1 MLKAVIDT
9 NLLIDGSVDDYN
21 YGNRII
27 DAVLD
32 GRIEAYAN
40 RATINENK
48 LLSHK
53 KISDEAYLQKLEDF
67 FKKIKSVVPQEKLD
81 VVEDKEDNKLVESAV
96 AASAD
101 YLISS
106 DNHLLKL
113 GSYGKTRMVN
123 PSQFVAIMEE
133 EIGEGWGK
141 WVDEFMK

>member
-1 MLKAVIDT
+1 MLKVVIDT
-9 NLLIDGSVDDYN
+9 NLLIDGSSDDYN

-27 DAVLD
+27 EAVLD
-32 GRIEAYAN
+32 GRIEAYAS
-40 RATINENK
+40 RATISENK
-48 LLSHK
+48 FLSHK

-67 FKKIKSVVPQEKLD
+67 FKKIKSVVPKERLD

-101 YLISS
+101 FLISS

-113 GSYGKTRMVN
+113 GTHGKTKMVN

>member
-1 MLKAVIDT
+1 MLKVVIDT

-21 YGNRII
+21 FGNRIV

-32 GRIEAYAN
+32 GRIEAYAS

-48 LLSHK
+48 LLTRK
-53 KISDEAYLQKLEDF
+53 KVSDEAYLRKLEHY
-67 FKKIKSVVPQEKLD
+67 FKKIHNVTPREKLD

-96 AASAD
+96 AARAD
-101 YLISS
+101 YLVSS

-113 GSYGKTRMVN
+113 GSLDNIKIVN
-123 PSQFVAIMEE
+123 PSQFVAIMED